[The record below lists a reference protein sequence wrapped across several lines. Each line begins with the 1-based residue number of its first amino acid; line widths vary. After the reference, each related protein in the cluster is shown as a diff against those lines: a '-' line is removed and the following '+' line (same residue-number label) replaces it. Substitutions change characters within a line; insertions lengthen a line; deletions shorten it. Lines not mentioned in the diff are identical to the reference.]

1 MEIKVVTQEGI
12 TVVHL
17 IGKLDGNAAPLA
29 QERIMPYLISG
40 CRLVIAL
47 SQCDYVSSAGL
58 RLLLMIAKQLTTQAG
73 KWGIACASDEVKDVM
88 DMTGF
93 NTFFKHYPTVTD
105 AVNTLKEEGKC

>member
-1 MEIKVVTQEGI
+1 MELKVVTQDGV
-12 TVVHL
+12 TVVNF

-29 QERIMPYLISG
+29 QEGIMPYLISG

-47 SQCDYVSSAGL
+47 PKCDYVSSAGL
-58 RLLLMIAKQLTTQAG
+58 RLLLMIAKQLTTQG
-73 KWGIACASDEVKDVM
+73 GSWGIACASDEIKDVM

-105 AVNTLKEEGKC
+105 AVNALKGEGKC